1 MPAGA
6 AGRLLVPRARTCY
19 LVPAP
24 MQTQRS
30 FSRLAV
36 NVALDGAL
44 AAIAAPIARYL
55 ADPGG
60 GLLHPLWF
68 LAGGGIT
75 LLVAGLPLR
84 LSQQYWRFAGLS
96 DLLDVAAGSVASAAL
111 FAGLLI
117 VSGFR
122 LPTVTFPAIHA
133 LTLAVLLSTPRLAY
147 RVWHGR
153 SRAVPG
159 GAVQN
164 VMLVGAGDAADG
176 FLRAIAAQ
184 RNGSLRVI
192 GLLSLS
198 GRQTGRRMHGL
209 PILGAIDDAAAVL
222 ARLRARGRLP
232 RALVVTEPDFFGPS
246 LVSLIAAAEA
256 VGVAVQRAPLPTALM
271 DADRIALRPIPIEDL
286 LNRPQVALDHAGMA
300 RLVSGRRVLV
310 TGAGGSI
317 GSECCRQ
324 LASLLPAEILL
335 LDNSEY
341 ALWQIDLELSESY
354 ADVPRRAVL
363 ADIRDAER
371 IGAVFAQFH
380 PEIVFHA
387 AALKHV
393 PMVQANAGEGLLTN
407 AHGTRVVLDAAQDSG
422 ALATV
427 LISTDKAVNPT
438 SLMGA
443 SKRLAEMYCQALDI
457 QSRANGGMRCVTVRF
472 GNVLGSTGSV
482 VPLFRRQL
490 EHGGPVT
497 VTHPDMQRYF
507 MTVREA
513 VSLVLQASV
522 AGVTDAALP
531 GAGEGGIFVLD
542 MGKPVRI
549 LDLARQM
556 IVLAGLRPEQDIE
569 IRFTGL
575 RPGEKL
581 FEELFH
587 GNEPPVPTGHPGL
600 LMAMPRT
607 ADAAV
612 VGKAIDD
619 IAALCRRGDTDAA
632 LIVLRAQIPEFA
644 A

>member
-1 MPAGA
+1 
-6 AGRLLVPRARTCY
+6 
-19 LVPAP
+19 

-30 FSRLAV
+30 FSRIAV

-75 LLVAGLPLR
+75 LLLAGLPLR

-111 FAGLLI
+111 FACLLI
-117 VSGFR
+117 VTGFR

-133 LTLAVLLSTPRLAY
+133 LTLAVLLGTPRLAY

-153 SRAVPG
+153 SRAVPNA
-159 GAVQN
+159 AVQKL
-164 VMLVGAGDAADG
+164 VLVGAGDAADG
-176 FLRAIAAQ
+176 FLRALAAQ

-209 PILGAIDDAAAVL
+209 PILGAIDDAPGVL
-222 ARLRARGRLP
+222 ARLRDRGGLP
-232 RALVVTEPDFFGPS
+232 RALVVTEPDFFGPA

-271 DADRIALRPIPIEDL
+271 DADRIALRSIPIEDL
-286 LNRPQVALDHAGMA
+286 LNRPQVALDLAGMA

-335 LDNSEY
+335 LDSSEY

-363 ADIRDAER
+363 ADIRDAGR
-371 IGAVFAQFH
+371 IGDVFAQFR
-380 PEIVFHA
+380 PELVFHA

-393 PMVQANAGEGLLTN
+393 PMVQANASEGLLTN
-407 AHGTRVVLDAAQDSG
+407 AHGTRVVVDAALQSG

-490 EHGGPVT
+490 EHGGPIT

-556 IVLAGLRPEQDIE
+556 IVLAGLRPEKDIE

-607 ADAAV
+607 ADITV
-612 VGKAIDD
+612 VRKAIDD
-619 IAALCRRGDTDAA
+619 IADLCRHGETDAA
-632 LIVLRAQIPEFA
+632 LVVLRAQIPEFA